1 LSRWRN
7 DRHERCPHE
16 GLAAAAAL
24 HALEPAEEAL
34 LAEHLP
40 ECARCRIA
48 IAGGDEA
55 MARLAGAI
63 PQETPPREL
72 RSRILALA
80 AQTPQEPE
88 LTGMSETGAPSA
100 EPQQSRVAARR
111 ATRRRARR
119 TVTSVAA
126 AVVVAALVV
135 LGVRVGQLTGERNAA
150 VAAGRQSQ
158 HELASTTRVLQAFEN
173 PTARKVVLRNGA
185 DETVAILSQ
194 SQHEALLMPTGLKP
208 TPANMTYVL
217 WGVGSKTPVALGTF
231 SVHRG
236 RSDVAKV
243 TLPPEAAHDA
253 AFAVSLEHGHQAPS
267 RPTHPIAHGPAA
279 T

>member
-1 LSRWRN
+1 VSRWRH

-16 GLAAAAAL
+16 ELAAAAAL

-40 ECARCRIA
+40 ECGRCRIA

-88 LTGMSETGAPSA
+88 LAGTSDAGGRSTEA
-100 EPQQSRVAARR
+100 QQSRLAARR
-111 ATRRRARR
+111 HTRRRARR
-119 TVTSVAA
+119 TLTSVAA
-126 AVVVAALVV
+126 GVVVAALVV
-135 LGVRVGQLTGERNAA
+135 LGVRVGQLTAARNEA
-150 VAAGRQSQ
+150 VAASTQAQ
-158 HELASTTRVLQAFEN
+158 QKLTSTTQRLQAFEN
-173 PTARKVVLRNGA
+173 PAARKVVLRNGA
-185 DETVAILSQ
+185 DEPVAILSQ
-194 SQHEALLMPTGLKP
+194 RQHEALLMPTGLKP

-217 WGVGSKTPVALGTF
+217 WGVDSKTPVALGTF
-231 SVHRG
+231 RVHRG
-236 RSDVAKV
+236 GSEVAKV
-243 TLPPEAAHDA
+243 TLPPAAGHDA
-253 AFAVSLEHGHQAPS
+253 AFAVSLEHGHQAPPQ
-267 RPTHPIAHGPAA
+267 PTHPIAHGTAA
-279 T
+279 A